1 MKKGAWDGGEGETG
15 LVKWGGGGELREI
28 DLGKVRHRLTSV
40 ILAVRRM
47 KQGDCQEFKVS
58 LEYIACF
65 RPA

>member
-1 MKKGAWDGGEGETG
+1 MG
-15 LVKWGGGGELREI
+15 WGRRGDRPCEVGRGGELREI